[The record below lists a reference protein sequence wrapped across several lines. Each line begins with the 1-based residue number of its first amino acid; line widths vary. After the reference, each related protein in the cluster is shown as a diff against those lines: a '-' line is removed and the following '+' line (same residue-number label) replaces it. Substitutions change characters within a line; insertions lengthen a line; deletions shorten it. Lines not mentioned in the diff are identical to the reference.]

1 MGRFM
6 ATWSGKGF
14 YTPQELAWCF
24 QTKPQDILTTAN
36 FGSFMARCEVIW
48 YSQNGVPQETS

>member
-1 MGRFM
+1 M